1 MSFEDLD
8 FTINGVESFIDLR
21 RYRTPFELKK
31 QRGEWFNHINFQT
44 IVTSLVNQDISWLE
58 DEKKN
63 LRTIHLEK
71 PVSENSDPK
80 TVTLSCC
87 LKTKINSLI
96 ELWAEKRGVKVTSIE
111 WSGTLDEEKEQID
124 ILFAFTLNTQD
135 QTQLFVD
142 YTNIN
147 FFNVCES

>member
-21 RYRTPFELKK
+21 RYRTPLELKN
-31 QRGEWFNHINFQT
+31 QRGEWFNHINFQA

-63 LRTIHLEK
+63 VRTIHLEK
-71 PVSENSDPK
+71 PVSENSDSK

-87 LKTKINSLI
+87 LKAKINALI

-111 WSGTLDEEKEQID
+111 WTGTLDEEKEQID
-124 ILFAFTLNTQD
+124 IVFAFTLDTQD

-142 YTNIN
+142 YTSIN

>member
-1 MSFEDLD
+1 M
-8 FTINGVESFIDLR
+8 
-21 RYRTPFELKK
+21 
-31 QRGEWFNHINFQT
+31 
-44 IVTSLVNQDISWLE
+44 
-58 DEKKN
+58 
-63 LRTIHLEK
+63 
-71 PVSENSDPK
+71 
-80 TVTLSCC
+80 
-87 LKTKINSLI
+87 KTKINSLI

>member
-21 RYRTPFELKK
+21 RYRTPLELKK

-63 LRTIHLEK
+63 LRTIH
-71 PVSENSDPK
+71 PK
-80 TVTLSCC
+80 IPIQ
-87 LKTKINSLI
+87 KQSLYH
-96 ELWAEKRGVKVTSIE
+96 VV
-111 WSGTLDEEKEQID
+111 
-124 ILFAFTLNTQD
+124 
-135 QTQLFVD
+135 
-142 YTNIN
+142 
-147 FFNVCES
+147 